1 MAGREDLSDERDP
14 NPDKRADRAE
24 GEIAVERLE
33 GRSFAGANVAN
44 AQRDQAAGRR
54 DGPARGNRSDDV
66 QAGDRS
72 GETAALEGEAEDA
85 DRAHRVNSA
94 RTGLDAERRAETGE
108 QL

>member
-1 MAGREDLSDERDP
+1 MAGRKDLSDERDP
-14 NPDKRADRAE
+14 NRDKRADRAE
-24 GEIAVERLE
+24 GEIAGERID

-66 QAGDRS
+66 QAADRS
-72 GETAALEGEAEDA
+72 EQTAAAEGEADDA
-85 DRAHRVNSA
+85 GRAHRVNSA